1 MVFSPVNTIN
11 LSMQDEF
18 SSVLDQIESND
29 DIKACVLISKKEGC
43 FVAGA
48 DIQMINKV
56 TSVEEGAAMSRGGQE
71 MFGRIERSHKPFL
84 AAINGPA
91 LGGKHHKIFSKSNQD
106 IKVVLNWLWLAI
118 TELPQ
123 LPKRQNWVF
132 QKLCWV
138 FFPVLVVPKD

>member
-1 MVFSPVNTIN
+1 
-11 LSMQDEF
+11 MQDEF
-18 SSVLDQIESND
+18 SSVLDQIESNN

-71 MFGRIERSHKPFL
+71 MFQRIEKSDKPFL

-91 LGGKHHKIFSKSNQD
+91 LGGKNRNHKSRRKF
-106 IKVVLNWLWLAI
+106 
-118 TELPQ
+118 LPQ
-123 LPKRQNWVF
+123 
-132 QKLCWV
+132 KLS
-138 FFPVLVVPKD
+138 

>member
-1 MVFSPVNTIN
+1 MHTIDNRPSKLKLFSPVNTIN

-29 DIKACVLISKKEGC
+29 EIKACVLISKKEGC

-91 LGGKHHKIFSKSNQD
+91 LGGKHHKIISNFQKSN
-106 IKVVLNWLWLAI
+106 
-118 TELPQ
+118 
-123 LPKRQNWVF
+123 
-132 QKLCWV
+132 
-138 FFPVLVVPKD
+138 

>member
-1 MVFSPVNTIN
+1 
-11 LSMQDEF
+11 MQDEF

-29 DIKACVLISKKEGC
+29 EIKACVLISKKEGC

-71 MFGRIERSHKPFL
+71 MFGRIEKSHKPFL

-91 LGGKHHKIFSKSNQD
+91 LGGKHHNIGLNSEKYQNFHFRAEMTRMNVRIFTNSD
-106 IKVVLNWLWLAI
+106 IRY
-118 TELPQ
+118 LPDNDFF
-123 LPKRQNWVF
+123 RE
-132 QKLCWV
+132 KLKKNIVIIFV
-138 FFPVLVVPKD
+138 FFPQK

>member
-1 MVFSPVNTIN
+1 MMFFSPVNTIN

-18 SSVLDQIESND
+18 SSVLDQIESNN
-29 DIKACVLISKKEGC
+29 DIRACVLISKKEGC

-71 MFGRIERSHKPFL
+71 MFQRIEKSSKPFL

-91 LGGKHHKIFSKSNQD
+91 LGGKIAETINVRTNF
-106 IKVVLNWLWLAI
+106 WG
-118 TELPQ
+118 
-123 LPKRQNWVF
+123 
-132 QKLCWV
+132 
-138 FFPVLVVPKD
+138 

>member
-18 SSVLDQIESND
+18 SSVLDQIESNN

-56 TSVEEGAAMSRGGQE
+56 NSVEEGAAMSRGGQE
-71 MFGRIERSHKPFL
+71 MFQRIENSKKPFL

-91 LGGKHHKIFSKSNQD
+91 LGGKHHTS
-106 IKVVLNWLWLAI
+106 
-118 TELPQ
+118 
-123 LPKRQNWVF
+123 
-132 QKLCWV
+132 
-138 FFPVLVVPKD
+138 

>member
-1 MVFSPVNTIN
+1 
-11 LSMQDEF
+11 MQDEF
-18 SSVLDQIESND
+18 SSVLDQIESNN

-71 MFGRIERSHKPFL
+71 MFQRIEKSDKPFL

-91 LGGKHHKIFSKSNQD
+91 LGGKNRNHKSRRKF
-106 IKVVLNWLWLAI
+106 
-118 TELPQ
+118 
-123 LPKRQNWVF
+123 
-132 QKLCWV
+132 
-138 FFPVLVVPKD
+138 LVENYPEFLRWS